1 MFFLKILTNDL
12 ICRNNTLKCSGLAI
26 QRSKPGGP
34 SHMVYDTM
42 SRGWRTREAV
52 MQKGGVLST
61 GLQSFPN
68 KLALQWQSTVKETG
82 WARELGPVI
91 QWKHLR
97 SLKQLTLAGWVIHLP
112 PSWLHSFAYLII
124 LLSGLVEITIC
135 ELVGS
140 EVIRFSPVSLIICKS
155 GKIIPSFGLRQR
167 GLIKHEKREKKRHT
181 QRGARYGKN
190 FLYSAFRI
198 SWGWGGMIRHLWIS
212 KRFPFARK

>member
-1 MFFLKILTNDL
+1 
-12 ICRNNTLKCSGLAI
+12 
-26 QRSKPGGP
+26 
-34 SHMVYDTM
+34 
-42 SRGWRTREAV
+42 
-52 MQKGGVLST
+52 MQNGGVLST

-68 KLALQWQSTVKETG
+68 KVALQWQSTVKETG
-82 WARELGPVI
+82 WARELGPVM
-91 QWKHLR
+91 QWKRLR

-212 KRFPFARK
+212 KSSLFARIWSCPVLNPVRTTCKAVEKPFVGPHVGRRSLVVMLSHDVFEEWKSEISC